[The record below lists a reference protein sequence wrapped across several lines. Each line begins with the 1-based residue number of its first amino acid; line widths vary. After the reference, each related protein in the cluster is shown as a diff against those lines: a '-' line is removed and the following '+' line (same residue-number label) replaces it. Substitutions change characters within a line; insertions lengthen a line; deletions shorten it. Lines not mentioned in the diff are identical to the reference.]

1 MKSLYSILFT
11 LFLFLNP
18 CLLIAQSTF
27 HDFILTAFEDLNTAK
42 YDAQLDFLKPHNY
55 SIPIIDEI
63 EIRGGNDEFNRE
75 DQQYAIR
82 LRPSNPW
89 KIRRNN
95 ALFNATRK
103 ELDIRK
109 KLVFAENLKDRYT
122 LALAYI
128 FEQKSLEIR
137 QENFQ
142 LLQQRIT
149 VLEENQQTNLF
160 DGKDY
165 IEAKL
170 ELIEALVELNDS
182 KSDLNNLEIEI
193 LSILQTA
200 SIDWSDLQLI
210 STEKASLYSQQVT
223 KSMFNSTELELIAQ
237 ELEVA
242 KRELSLEKADFDL
255 GFVQGEYNPFRD
267 NDSDLG
273 LSAGITIPVFK
284 RNKHQIAERK
294 LDEIQLRN
302 ELISEQQRDSVN
314 RILNYNYLQQ
324 LILHHTELVN
334 QIKLLNL
341 DSLVDQLNK
350 IEDNNP
356 LSLLDIQEGI
366 LKVKELELQSEEQL
380 LKQYLE
386 FLEAFDVYSQSSLI
400 NLISTSMEHIK

>member
-11 LFLFLNP
+11 LFLLLNP

-27 HDFILTAFEDLNTAK
+27 HDFILTAFEDLNIAK
-42 YDAQLDFLKPHNY
+42 YDAQLDFLKSRNY

-63 EIRGGNDEFNRE
+63 EFRGGNDEFNRE

-137 QENFQ
+137 KKNFQ

-182 KSDLNNLEIEI
+182 KSDLNNFEIEI

-200 SIDWSDLQLI
+200 SIDWSDLELI
-210 STEKASLYSQQVT
+210 ST
-223 KSMFNSTELELIAQ
+223 
-237 ELEVA
+237 
-242 KRELSLEKADFDL
+242 DF
-255 GFVQGEYNPFRD
+255 P
-267 NDSDLG
+267 
-273 LSAGITIPVFK
+273 GI
-284 RNKHQIAERK
+284 
-294 LDEIQLRN
+294 
-302 ELISEQQRDSVN
+302 
-314 RILNYNYLQQ
+314 
-324 LILHHTELVN
+324 
-334 QIKLLNL
+334 
-341 DSLVDQLNK
+341 
-350 IEDNNP
+350 
-356 LSLLDIQEGI
+356 
-366 LKVKELELQSEEQL
+366 
-380 LKQYLE
+380 
-386 FLEAFDVYSQSSLI
+386 
-400 NLISTSMEHIK
+400 

>member
-1 MKSLYSILFT
+1 MKLFYSICFT
-11 LFLFLNP
+11 LLYALSP
-18 CLLIAQSTF
+18 HVLLAQSTF
-27 HDFILTAFEDLNTAK
+27 HDFILTAFEDLNTSK
-42 YDAQLDFLKPHNY
+42 FDAQLDFLKTRNY

-82 LRPSNPW
+82 IRPSNPW

-103 ELDIRK
+103 ELDIRR
-109 KLVFAENLKDRYT
+109 KLAFAENLRDRYA
-122 LALAYI
+122 LALDYI
-128 FEQKSLEIR
+128 FEKRAAEIH
-137 QENFQ
+137 EESFQ

-160 DGKDY
+160 DAKDY

-182 KSDLNNLEIEI
+182 NSDLNRLEIEI
-193 LSILQTA
+193 LSILQTT
-200 SIDWSDLQLI
+200 SIDWSDLELI
-210 STEKASLYSQQVT
+210 STEKLNLHSQQVA

-255 GFVQGEYNPFRD
+255 GFIQGEYSPFRD

-273 LSAGITIPVFK
+273 LSAGITIPIF
-284 RNKHQIAERK
+284 RSNKNQIAERK
-294 LDEIQLRN
+294 LDEIELRN
-302 ELISEQQRDSVN
+302 ELITEQQRDSINKV
-314 RILNYNYLQQ
+314 LNYNYLQQ
-324 LILHHTELVN
+324 LISHHIELVK
-334 QIKLLNL
+334 QIELLNL
-341 DSLVDQLNK
+341 DSLVDQLNR

-366 LKVKELELQSEEQL
+366 LKIKELKLQSEEQL
-380 LKQYLE
+380 LNQYLE
-386 FLEAFDVYSQSSLI
+386 FLEAFDAYSQSSLV
-400 NLISTSMEHIK
+400 NLISNSMETIN